1 MKSISKRAKKII
13 IIAITA
19 AVVLIAMIIAS
30 VVYFINVEIGIY
42 DLSSAVAVFGWEDYI
57 KYSMLSDELKSIISE
72 EEFNDSSDEGR
83 LSMYKKLEK
92 LIIDDRPTSEFKG
105 STSWF
110 KPDYM
115 YHVKMDNEEYCVY
128 IRIDFDEKF
137 FSPEVV
143 NFTANFISVSGNVKS
158 AEESEPVKSDSV
170 LCEET
175 TVVSDTEATAIS
187 SEKIIETTLQT
198 PQQSVS
204 SAENSADESDSDT
217 VIWEAPNGEL
227 FYKKDAVQNGSIL
240 EFDKAIYRPSTG
252 VFYDSFTN
260 PELFDAAT
268 YDFLGELIEYDES
281 NWRCIQTGDTVNGYR
296 VKKAETLF
304 NINDDAYLRED
315 GYIPLGN
322 SIVFEDDITLT
333 GYLTYYSYDDP
344 TFIRKGDLYFL
355 PDESYAGMPLVN
367 FYPYSSSIS
376 GESFV
381 EFVEPEKVTF
391 PIIYS
396 DSLSIWVGNLFTDY
410 ADNATL
416 KQMIEDNEKK
426 CDLIRV
432 EITLGELSLTFHD
445 MMIWVGTSAK
455 IVNVQMLE

>member
-1 MKSISKRAKKII
+1 MTKKLALCGFLLGILFCSVGCSIK
-13 IIAITA
+13 
-19 AVVLIAMIIAS
+19 
-30 VVYFINVEIGIY
+30 
-42 DLSSAVAVFGWEDYI
+42 
-57 KYSMLSDELKSIISE
+57 SE
-72 EEFNDSSDEGR
+72 EQ
-83 LSMYKKLEK
+83 
-92 LIIDDRPTSEFKG
+92 P
-105 STSWF
+105 
-110 KPDYM
+110 
-115 YHVKMDNEEYCVY
+115 
-128 IRIDFDEKF
+128 
-137 FSPEVV
+137 
-143 NFTANFISVSGNVKS
+143 
-158 AEESEPVKSDSV
+158 EPVKSSSASY
-170 LCEET
+170 EE
-175 TVVSDTEATAIS
+175 VAAVSDTEATVTT
-187 SEKIIETTLQT
+187 SEKIIETTSQT

-204 SAENSADESDSDT
+204 SAENSADESDLDT

-260 PELFDAAT
+260 PELFDTET
-268 YDFLGELIEYDES
+268 YDFLGELVEYDES
-281 NWRCIQTGDTVNGYR
+281 DWRCIQTGDTVNGYR

-416 KQMIEDNEKK
+416 KQMIEDNEKRS
-426 CDLIRV
+426 DLIRV
-432 EITLGELSLTFHD
+432 EITLEELSLTFHD

-455 IVNVQMLE
+455 IVNVREIK

>member
-1 MKSISKRAKKII
+1 M
-13 IIAITA
+13 T
-19 AVVLIAMIIAS
+19 
-30 VVYFINVEIGIY
+30 
-42 DLSSAVAVFGWEDYI
+42 
-57 KYSMLSDELKSIISE
+57 
-72 EEFNDSSDEGR
+72 
-83 LSMYKKLEK
+83 KKLA
-92 LIIDDRPTSEFKG
+92 LCGFLLAILF
-105 STSWF
+105 
-110 KPDYM
+110 
-115 YHVKMDNEEYCVY
+115 C
-128 IRIDFDEKF
+128 
-137 FSPEVV
+137 
-143 NFTANFISVSGNVKS
+143 SVGCSIKSGEQLK
-158 AEESEPVKSDSV
+158 PVKSGSASY
-170 LCEET
+170 EE
-175 TVVSDTEATAIS
+175 VAAIT
-187 SEKIIETTLQT
+187 SEKIVETTSQM

-204 SAENSADESDSDT
+204 SAENSAESDSDT

-260 PELFDAAT
+260 PELFDAET
-268 YDFLGELIEYDES
+268 YDFLGKLIEYDES
-281 NWRCIQTGDTVNGYR
+281 DWRCIQTGNTVNGYR

-304 NINDDAYLRED
+304 NINDDAYLREG

-355 PDESYAGMPLVN
+355 PDESYAGMPIVN

-381 EFVEPEKVTF
+381 ELVEPEKVTF

-396 DSLSIWVGNLFTDY
+396 DSLSIWVGNLFADY

-416 KQMIEDNEKK
+416 KQMIEDNEKRS
-426 CDLIRV
+426 DLIRV
-432 EITLGELSLTFHD
+432 EITLEELSLTFHD

-455 IVNVQMLE
+455 IVNVQIAD